1 MDVATQIIY
10 KPPVILAGEGGN
22 MRIKKFMAVLMA
34 AALALGVSGAG
45 GIAPAQKASASS
57 FQHLNQQ
64 EIVDAMGA
72 GWNLGNQLESAIGGT
87 PHETNWGNP
96 VITENLVKAVKN
108 QGFKSIRVPVSYLS
122 KIGSAPN
129 YTIDSSWLDRIQQV
143 VDMCI
148 NNGFYVILNMH
159 GDGYNTIEGGWLLCN
174 GQDQNTIRKKYA
186 ACWQQIANRFK
197 DYDEHLVFE

>member
-1 MDVATQIIY
+1 
-10 KPPVILAGEGGN
+10 
-22 MRIKKFMAVLMA
+22 
-34 AALALGVSGAG
+34 
-45 GIAPAQKASASS
+45 
-57 FQHLNQQ
+57 
-64 EIVDAMGA
+64 MGA

-159 GDGYNTIEGGWLLCN
+159 GDGYNTIEGGWLLSPAVPGRCMS
-174 GQDQNTIRKKYA
+174 ISPCCFPA
-186 ACWQQIANRFK
+186 AQWSARR
-197 DYDEHLVFE
+197 L

>member
-22 MRIKKFMAVLMA
+22 MRIKKFMAVLMS

-57 FQHLNQQ
+57 FQHL
-64 EIVDAMGA
+64 
-72 GWNLGNQLESAIGGT
+72 
-87 PHETNWGNP
+87 
-96 VITENLVKAVKN
+96 N

-174 GQDQNTIRKKYA
+174 GQDQDTIRKKYA

-197 DYDEHLVFE
+197 DYDGHTILILIP